1 MGFQTTHNG
10 PIGQCFQFRHH
21 WPILGPL
28 GPPLGAPKRP
38 LHEQVKPFWKP
49 KIHVP
54 GPNCIVP
61 VVTTLTEHS
70 GPNLVTLG
78 HTMIFSWAKRPNLVL
93 FGASKRLDLSK
104 WGPLGATRGAPK
116 VQKSVSDAYPG
127 NIGHLDHYVVFVTPS
142 TAVQDIRV
150 GKIALL
156 GPSRPPFDYP

>member
-1 MGFQTTHNG
+1 MRWSRVVKRGSAWPLQSNICPSEGLVRQHMGFQTTHNG
-10 PIGQCFQFRHH
+10 PIGQCFRFRHN

-78 HTMIFSWAKRPNLVL
+78 HTINFS
-93 FGASKRLDLSK
+93 
-104 WGPLGATRGAPK
+104 
-116 VQKSVSDAYPG
+116 
-127 NIGHLDHYVVFVTPS
+127 
-142 TAVQDIRV
+142 
-150 GKIALL
+150 
-156 GPSRPPFDYP
+156 